1 MLLGDAAAGLDLE
14 SLQGMQF
21 PAEMSFLRLP
31 HVAGSNAFAVSG
43 QKSATGGALL
53 MGEFHMQSGRLPPV
67 LYAAH
72 IEYPNGEYYQ
82 GVGMPGLCFLAA
94 GRTSRVAWSYTYGH
108 ADNVDVLV
116 EECQGGR
123 YRRGT
128 TGNHS
133 PAASNVFPFAD
144 EEPRSGSTSKT
155 STAPRRGATRCPT
168 VVDHSSAGQGCAS
181 RLPT

>member
-1 MLLGDAAAGLDLE
+1 
-14 SLQGMQF
+14 
-21 PAEMSFLRLP
+21 
-31 HVAGSNAFAVSG
+31 
-43 QKSATGGALL
+43 

-94 GRTSRVAWSYTYGH
+94 GRTSRRRLVVHIRARRQF
-108 ADNVDVLV
+108 DVLV

-123 YRRGT
+123 YRRRT
-128 TGNHS
+128 TGNRS
-133 PAASNVFPFAD
+133 PAASNIFRFAD
-144 EEPRSGSTSKT
+144 EEPKSGSTLKT

-168 VVDHSSAGQGCAS
+168 VVDHLSAGQGCAS